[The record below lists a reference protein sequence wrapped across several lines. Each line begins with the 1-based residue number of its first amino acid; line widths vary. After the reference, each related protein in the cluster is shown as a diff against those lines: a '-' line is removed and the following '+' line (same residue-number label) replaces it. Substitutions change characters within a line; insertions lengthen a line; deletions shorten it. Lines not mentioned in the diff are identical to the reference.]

1 MLNGEYVVVEQ
12 VQHEL
17 LESSEITYNFEV
29 KDFHTYYVGEQGI
42 FAHNMCKKAQIK
54 IPPRVK
60 VEYGKVL
67 RILKIVLRLLVQER
81 IKDSILGTTYTM
93 KLKFFTVLEDILV

>member
-1 MLNGEYVVVEQ
+1 
-12 VQHEL
+12 
-17 LESSEITYNFEV
+17 
-29 KDFHTYYVGEQGI
+29 
-42 FAHNMCKKAQIK
+42 MCKKAQIK